1 MKLNNICEANNVLNK
16 EEIQGF
22 LDACNYDK
30 KWTVNKSGE
39 ISLGGNFKLDSNLL
53 INNNI
58 KTLPLK
64 IKKAKNFLIYYTK
77 LQDYD
82 FIPKESTEIRLY
94 AIELD

>member
-64 IKKAKNFLIYYTK
+64 IKKAKN
-77 LQDYD
+77 
-82 FIPKESTEIRLY
+82 STCNNNKKNPTCKKTTIKKNTE
-94 AIELD
+94 